1 MEQRVREGEV
11 GAWRRVHGGGY
22 GVRDEG
28 AEVMEGGGVASDQL
42 NLSQLWFAGCS
53 L

>member
-1 MEQRVREGEV
+1 MEQRVKEGR
-11 GAWRRVHGGGY
+11 WVHAGD